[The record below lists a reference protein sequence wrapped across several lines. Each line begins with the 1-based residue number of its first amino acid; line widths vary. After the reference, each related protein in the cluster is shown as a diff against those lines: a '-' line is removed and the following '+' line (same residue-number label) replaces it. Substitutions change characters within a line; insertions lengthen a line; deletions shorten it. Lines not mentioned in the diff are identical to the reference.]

1 MIHITTRDSTTQ
13 GSAIKSGAAVART
26 LPRREREKLRQ
37 REELL
42 TAALEL
48 FSENG
53 YHNVSMQQIAQRA
66 EFAVG
71 TVYKFFK
78 NKEDLYKALIMA
90 KVAEYHRILKE
101 TLDQQKDI
109 PSLLHDYVAAK
120 AAVVV
125 GGAATLRL
133 YFAETRGASFN
144 IRAGLDQDIRKLY
157 DEVVATLASVLAAGV
172 KKKVLRKLDPYHMA
186 MALEGITNAFL
197 FSWLEDPERNSYE
210 ANIPAMIDM
219 FFLGVS
225 LK

>member
-1 MIHITTRDSTTQ
+1 M
-13 GSAIKSGAAVART
+13 KNGAPAVAT

-48 FSENG
+48 FSEKG
-53 YHNVSMQQIAQRA
+53 YHSVSMHQIAQRA

-78 NKEDLYKALIMA
+78 NKEDLYKALILA
-90 KVAEYHRILKE
+90 KVAEYHQILKE
-101 TLDQQKDI
+101 TLDQEKDI

-120 AAVVV
+120 AAVLV

-144 IRAGLDQDIRKLY
+144 IKAGLDRDIRKLY
-157 DEVVATLASVLAAGV
+157 DEVVARLASVLDTGV
-172 KKKVLRKLDPYHMA
+172 KTKVFRKLDPYQMA

-197 FSWLEDPERNSYE
+197 FGWLEDPQRHPYE
-210 ANIPAMIDM
+210 ANIPTMIDM

>member
-1 MIHITTRDSTTQ
+1 MKNGAPAVTTLS
-13 GSAIKSGAAVART
+13 
-26 LPRREREKLRQ
+26 RREREKLRQ

-48 FSENG
+48 FSEKG
-53 YHNVSMQQIAQRA
+53 YHNVSMHQIAQHA

-101 TLDQQKDI
+101 TLDQEKDI
-109 PSLLHDYVAAK
+109 LSLLHDYVAAK
-120 AAVVV
+120 AAVLV

-144 IRAGLDQDIRKLY
+144 IKAGLDEDIRKLY
-157 DEVVATLASVLAAGV
+157 DEVVARLASVLAAGV
-172 KKKVLRKLDPYHMA
+172 KKKVFRKLDPYHMA

-197 FSWLEDPERNSYE
+197 FGWLEDPKRHPYE
-210 ANIPAMIDM
+210 ANIPTMIDM

>member
-1 MIHITTRDSTTQ
+1 M
-13 GSAIKSGAAVART
+13 KNGAPAAAT

-42 TAALEL
+42 AAALDL
-48 FSENG
+48 FSEKG
-53 YHNVSMQQIAQRA
+53 YHNVSMHQIAQRA

-78 NKEDLYKALIMA
+78 NKEELYKALITA

-101 TLDQQKDI
+101 TLDQEKDI
-109 PSLLHDYVAAK
+109 PSLLQDYVAAK
-120 AAVVV
+120 AAVLV

-144 IRAGLDQDIRKLY
+144 IKAGLDRDIRKLY
-157 DEVVATLASVLAAGV
+157 DEVVARLASVLAAGV
-172 KKKVLRKLDPYHMA
+172 KKKVFRKLDPYQMA

-197 FSWLEDPERNSYE
+197 FGWLEDPQRHPYE
-210 ANIPAMIDM
+210 ANIPTMIDM